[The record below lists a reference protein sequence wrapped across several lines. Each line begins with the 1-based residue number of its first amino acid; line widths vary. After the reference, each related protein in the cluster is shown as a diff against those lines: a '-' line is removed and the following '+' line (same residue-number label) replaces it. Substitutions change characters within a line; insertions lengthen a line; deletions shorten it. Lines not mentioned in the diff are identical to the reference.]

1 MKLYRNKFYII
12 AILIVII
19 LVSAGSGRSVE
30 PNAES
35 SGSDGKAS
43 TAEDITESIILAG
56 IGGEDIKVTIEEVEK
71 LKKVSKDVISL
82 SSDGGETELNASGG
96 LLGELLEKHNITQT
110 ELDSIRVTAGDGY
123 SMEIPSKILKNRDII
138 LAYEIKGEPFFREDK
153 PIKIVIPGERAMY
166 WVRNVVKIEV
176 AKEETAVGKQVG
188 KVLIFDTAISNLD
201 MQDYEYYGER
211 DKAIKIS
218 DLLNKFIPEGKEQV
232 FIKAADGLERNET
245 RETFKSAFIKVTG
258 KESPMFLAP
267 DLPEGMHIKGILW
280 FRSEKTAFLTMDKA
294 LETYS
299 KSVQGDIEGISLKE
313 VLKDMDLEQGNTY
326 IFTAEDGYSVEISED
341 DIHRGIL
348 YKMDNGSTG
357 VSFEGLPKNTMVRD
371 LLSIE
376 AK

>member
-1 MKLYRNKFYII
+1 LYRNKFYIV

-19 LVSAGSGRSVE
+19 LVSAGCGRSVE

-35 SGSDGKAS
+35 SGSDGKVS

-123 SMEIPSKILKNRDII
+123 SMEIPSEILKNRDII
-138 LAYEIKGEPFFREDK
+138 LAYEINGESLFEEDK

-166 WVRNVVKIEV
+166 WVRNVAKIEI

-201 MQDYEYYGER
+201 MGDYEYYGER
-211 DKAIKIS
+211 DKAIKTS
-218 DLLNKFIPEGKEQV
+218 DLLNKFIPEGEEQV
-232 FIKAADGLERNET
+232 FIKAADGLQRNET
-245 RETFKSAFIKVTG
+245 RETFKNAFIKVTG

-280 FRSEKTAFLTMDKA
+280 FRSEETAFLTMDKA

-313 VLKDMDLEQGNTY
+313 VLEDMDLEQGNAY
-326 IFTAEDGYSVEISED
+326 IFTADDGYSVEISKD
-341 DIHRGIL
+341 DIDRGIL
-348 YKMDNGSTG
+348 YKMSNGSTG